1 MTLVSLGRSKFLMVL
16 SYGMGAS
23 WVRKRRL
30 TVAIPEPV
38 RLLESCLEVVLNIV
52 EKERDK

>member
-1 MTLVSLGRSKFLMVL
+1 MVL

-23 WVRKRRL
+23 CVRKRRL

-38 RLLESCLEVVLNIV
+38 KLLESCLEVVLNIV